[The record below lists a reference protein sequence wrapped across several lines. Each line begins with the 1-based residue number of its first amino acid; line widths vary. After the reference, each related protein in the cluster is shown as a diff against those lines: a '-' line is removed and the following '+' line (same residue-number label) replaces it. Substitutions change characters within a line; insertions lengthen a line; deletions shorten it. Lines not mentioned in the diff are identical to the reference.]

1 MNIIIPIGG
10 IGQRFKDEGYLMP
23 KPLINVL
30 GKPMISRV
38 IDSLNITD
46 DDCIY
51 IVYNNQ
57 LREFN
62 FESLIKFYFPKKSI
76 KFISLN
82 HLTKGAAETVL
93 CCLNTLSNVELNK
106 NFLLVDCDT
115 FYTDD
120 IITSYKESEHKNL
133 VYYFED
139 MTIDPIF
146 SYIKIDSDNKIL
158 DIKEKEKISDNAN
171 TGAYGFAHGHLLKTY
186 CEQILNVKNSELY
199 ISHIYNNLLKDNI
212 EVYGKKINNFHC
224 VGTPLQLKIYCNKYK
239 NKSEQLRICFDL
251 DNTLVSYPKIHG
263 DYTSVDP
270 IIKNINFAKFLKSLG
285 HTIIIHTARR
295 MKTHNGSVGGVIA
308 DIGKVTIDTLDK
320 FKIPYDELYFGK
332 PYANFY
338 IDDLGINP
346 MLSMDKGLGIFNTTT
361 SPREFNKVEFHG
373 STMTKYTANEGEVFW
388 YKNIPDSIKSYF
400 PEVHIAEDNKLILEN
415 IDGVT
420 YSYLYTHKELTVSD
434 LYILLRS
441 LTSVYELKSN
451 DDINIYS
458 NYFYKLSNRYYANKR
473 IYKDIPNSKE
483 LFTTISQRLKDYED
497 NNLGKQC
504 IIHGDLVFTNI
515 IKTKNSLK
523 FIDMR
528 GKIGDVLSIE
538 GDIYY
543 DYAKI
548 YQSIIGYDYIL
559 NDIEMD
565 NVYMNQFLTE
575 FESHF
580 TVSELNYIKLIT
592 ASLLFSLIPL
602 HSDTPEKFN
611 TYFTLIKTL
620 L

>member
-30 GKPMISRV
+30 GKPMVVRV
-38 IDSLNITD
+38 IDSLNITE

-57 LREFN
+57 LKEFN

-93 CCLNTLSNVELNK
+93 CCLNTLSNDELNK
-106 NFLLVDCDT
+106 SFLLVDCDT

-120 IITSYKESEHKNL
+120 IIMSYKTSEHKNL
-133 VYYFED
+133 IYYFED
-139 MTIDPIF
+139 TTINPIF
-146 SYIKIDSDNKIL
+146 SYIKIDLDNKIL

-171 TGAYGFAHGHLLKTY
+171 TGAYGFSHGYLLKTY
-186 CEQILNVKNSELY
+186 CEQVLSTKNSELY
-199 ISHIYNNLLKDNI
+199 ISHIYNNLLKDNVEI
-212 EVYGKKINNFHC
+212 YGKKISNFHC

-239 NKSEQLRICFDL
+239 NKSEHLRICFDL
-251 DNTLVSYPKIHG
+251 DNTLVSYPKIPG
-263 DYTSVDP
+263 DYTSVEP

-295 MKTHNGSVGGVIA
+295 MKTHGGSIGAVIA

-338 IDDLGINP
+338 IDDLAINP

-361 SPREFNKVEFHG
+361 SPREFNKVEFNG
-373 STMTKYTANEGEVFW
+373 STITKYTSNEGEVYW
-388 YKNIPDSIKSYF
+388 YKNIPNLLKEYF
-400 PEVHIAEDNKLILEN
+400 PEVYLAQDNKLILEN

-420 YSYLYTHKELTVSD
+420 YSYLYTHKELTVQD
-434 LYILLRS
+434 LNMLLRT
-441 LTSVYELKSN
+441 LMSVYELKSN

-458 NYFYKLSNRYYANKR
+458 NYFYKLSNRYYSNKQ
-473 IYKDIPNSKE
+473 IYKNIPNSKE
-483 LFTTISQRLKDYED
+483 LFITISQRLKEYED
-497 NNLGKQC
+497 SNLGKQR

-528 GKIGDVLSIE
+528 GKVGDVLSIE
-538 GDIYY
+538 GDVYY

-548 YQSIIGYDYIL
+548 YQSIIGYDHIL

-565 NVYMNQFLTE
+565 NVYMNRFLTE
-575 FESHF
+575 FESSF
-580 TVSELNYIKLIT
+580 TSDQLSYIKLIT

-602 HSDTPEKFN
+602 HSDTPEKFDK
-611 TYFTLIKTL
+611 YFTLIKNL

>member
-30 GKPMISRV
+30 GKPMINRV
-38 IDSLNITD
+38 IDSLNVTD

-57 LREFN
+57 LKEFN

-76 KFISLN
+76 KFIALN

-93 CCLNTLSNVELNK
+93 YCLNTLSNVELNK

-120 IITSYKESEHKNL
+120 IITLYKESEYKNL
-133 VYYFED
+133 IYYFED
-139 MTIDPIF
+139 ITTDPIF

-158 DIKEKEKISDNAN
+158 DIKEKEKISDYAN

-186 CEQILNVKNSELY
+186 CEDILKLNTSELY
-199 ISHIYNNLLKDNI
+199 ISYIYDKFLKDNI
-212 EVYGKKINNFHC
+212 EVYGTKITNFNC

-239 NKSEQLRICFDL
+239 SNSEKLRICFDL
-251 DNTLVSYPKIHG
+251 DNTLVSYPQIHG
-263 DYTSVDP
+263 DYSSVLP
-270 IIKNINFAKFLKSLG
+270 ITKNINFAKFLKSLG

-295 MKTHNGSVGGVIA
+295 MKTHTGNVGGVVA
-308 DIGKVTIDTLDK
+308 DIGKVTIDTLEK
-320 FKIPYDELYFGK
+320 FEIPYDELYFGK

-338 IDDLGINP
+338 IDDLGVNP
-346 MLSMDKGLGIFNTTT
+346 MLSLDKGLGIFNTITA
-361 SPREFNKVEFHG
+361 PREFNKVEFNG
-373 STMTKYTANEGEVFW
+373 STMTKYTNNEGEVYW
-388 YKNIPDSIKSYF
+388 YQNIPKKIEYLF
-400 PEVHIAEDNKLILEN
+400 PKVYSSENNKLILEN

-420 YSYLYTHKELTVSD
+420 YSYLYTHKELSLTD
-434 LYILLRS
+434 LHILLDT

-458 NYFYKLSNRYYANKR
+458 NYFYKLSNRYYSNKH
-473 IYKDIPNSKE
+473 IYKDIPESKE
-483 LFTTISQRLKDYED
+483 LFILISNQLKDYE
-497 NNLGKQC
+497 NKNLGKQR

-523 FIDMR
+523 LIDMR
-528 GKIGDVLSIE
+528 GKVGDVLSIE
-538 GDIYY
+538 GDMYY

-565 NVYMNQFLTE
+565 NVYMNQFLVE

-580 TVSELNYIKLIT
+580 YKDELKYIKLIT

-602 HSDTPEKFN
+602 HSDTSEKFDK
-611 TYFTLIKTL
+611 YFTLIKTL

>member
-30 GKPMISRV
+30 GKPMVVRV
-38 IDSLNITD
+38 IDSLNITE

-62 FESLIKFYFPKKSI
+62 FESLIKFYFPKKPI

-93 CCLNTLSNVELNK
+93 CCLNTLSNDELNK

-120 IITSYKESEHKNL
+120 IITSYKTSDHKNL
-133 VYYFED
+133 IYYFED
-139 MTIDPIF
+139 TTIDPIF
-146 SYIKIDSDNKIL
+146 SYIKVDSDNKIL

-171 TGAYGFAHGHLLKTY
+171 TGAYGFAHGYLLKTY
-186 CEQILNVKNSELY
+186 CEQILNTKNSELY
-199 ISHIYNNLLKDNI
+199 ISHIYNNLLKNNI
-212 EVYGKKINNFHC
+212 DVHGKKISNFHC

-251 DNTLVSYPKIHG
+251 DNTLVSYPKISG

-295 MKTHNGSVGGVIA
+295 MKTHNGNVGSVIA
-308 DIGKVTIDTLDK
+308 DIGKITIDTLEK

-338 IDDLGINP
+338 IDDLAINP
-346 MLSMDKGLGIFNTTT
+346 MLSMDKGLGIFNITT
-361 SPREFNKVEFHG
+361 SPREFNKVEFNG
-373 STMTKYTANEGEVFW
+373 STITKYTSNEGEVYW
-388 YKNIPDSIKSYF
+388 YKNIPNLLKEYF
-400 PEVHIAEDNKLILEN
+400 PSVHLAQDNKLILEN

-420 YSYLYTHKELTVSD
+420 YSYLYTRKELTVQD
-434 LYILLRS
+434 LNILLQT

-458 NYFYKLSNRYYANKR
+458 NYFYKLSNRYYANKQ
-473 IYKDIPNSKE
+473 IYKNIPNSKE
-483 LFTTISQRLKDYED
+483 LFIIISQRLKEYED
-497 NNLGKQC
+497 SNLGKQR

-528 GKIGDVLSIE
+528 GKVGDVLSIE
-538 GDIYY
+538 GDVYY

-548 YQSIIGYDYIL
+548 YQSIIGYDHIL

-575 FESHF
+575 FESNF
-580 TVSELNYIKLIT
+580 TSDQLLYIKLIT

-602 HSDTPEKFN
+602 HLNTPEKFDK
-611 TYFTLIKTL
+611 YFTLIKNL